1 MPLNCWVSAEGLSP
15 VLFHST
21 TSTLAGSYNLG
32 VGETVTRK
40 WVLVNAVS

>member
-21 TSTLAGSYNLG
+21 TSTLAGSYNLA
-32 VGETVTRK
+32 
-40 WVLVNAVS
+40 LVKQ